1 MDRPRLP
8 RPTLRRNSPFTRGRV
23 TLLLVVAGALSIFLG
38 LVLLRS
44 SGDLDRALAPSP
56 EDLPISAF
64 SPSLPQALNAFEN
77 PRFGRTAF
85 ASGLAQALASQLV
98 SDQRGAAAAFKRTT
112 FALLLKI
119 RYSRD
124 EILTHYLNRACL
136 GSAGNTPICGF
147 QKAADFYLG
156 IPVENLNLGEAL
168 LLCDLAWSP
177 KKPALLGDLSTAL
190 KTRNR
195 LLARLRDIGRLSRA
209 EYETEIAR
217 PLSPASDHRPIW

>member
-8 RPTLRRNSPFTRGRV
+8 RPTLKRSPRFTRGRV
-23 TLLLVVAGALSIFLG
+23 TLLLAVAGTLSVFLS
-38 LVLLRS
+38 LVLLRL

-64 SPSLPQALNAFEN
+64 SPALPQALNAFEDS
-77 PRFGRTAF
+77 RFSRA
-85 ASGLAQALASQLV
+85 ASAVGLAQALASQLV
-98 SDQRGAAAAFKRTT
+98 PNQRGAAAAFRRTA
-112 FALLLKI
+112 FAFLLKI

-124 EILTHYLNRACL
+124 EIVTHYLNRACL
-136 GSAGNTPICGF
+136 SSAGNTPICGF
-147 QKAADFYLG
+147 QKAADLYFG
-156 IPVENLNLGEAL
+156 TPVENLNLGEAL
-168 LLCDLAWSP
+168 LLCDLAWLP
-177 KKPALLGDLSTAL
+177 KKPALLGDLPAAL

-209 EYETEIAR
+209 EYETEVAR